1 MQQNPKVSIVIPVY
15 NGADYIKES
24 LESALNQTYENIE
37 IIVVN
42 DGSCDKGATKKIVE
56 NYVKKNPDKIR
67 YFEKENGGVSTA
79 LNFALEK
86 MTGDYFSWL
95 SHDDRYYPQKIER
108 QVDYIKNF
116 GSNTVLYSD
125 YDLMDSNSSVFAT
138 ANKNHKEL
146 MMKKEYALL
155 TGAVNG
161 ITLFIP
167 KKAFDKCGNF
177 RVDLRC
183 TQDYELWLRM
193 ILDGFEFIHQDEVL
207 ATTRLHRGQTTN
219 TSPRVVSE
227 GNDLWINIIEAFSLE
242 KKIELDNSEYEY
254 YSKIKKFLESTPYEG
269 ALKFVAEKLIAIEED
284 AARKAENTLVS
295 VIIPFYNRFELVENA
310 VHSVLNQI
318 HKKIEILLVNDG
330 SEDSA
335 FLTKFEGKDNIKL
348 INLDKNAGVSNAR
361 NIGIQNASGEYIAM
375 LDSDDLFLESKIKV
389 QLEYMIATNADFS
402 YTSYIRNTG
411 TSELP
416 INCDMTENMV
426 ERCIYNCNIATPTI
440 MIKKAFLDKHHLK
453 YDTSLHIG
461 EDCCL
466 YLDIL
471 RHTPI
476 RYIDEYL
483 TVVNTNDNSCSQ
495 NAEKLACGLKN
506 ILAHAL
512 SIEEYFKE
520 THAIAHLCCGI
531 VTTVLSDEVAIV
543 PASCLDN
550 IQPKE
555 KFFKKAWRTFR
566 QKGAVY
572 CIKRVF
578 RRPTVRIKRYYKAL
592 TQNGIG
598 YCVKRV
604 CHKLGYICIVI
615 GRKLKI
621 KK

>member
-1 MQQNPKVSIVIPVY
+1 MERNPKVSIVIPVY
-15 NGADYIKES
+15 NGSDYIKES

-56 NYVKKNPDKIR
+56 KYVEKYPDKIR

-79 LNFALEK
+79 LNLALEK
-86 MTGDYFSWL
+86 MNGEYFSWL
-95 SHDDRYYPQKIER
+95 SHDDRYYPQKIEK
-108 QVDYIKNF
+108 QVEYIKKF
-116 GSNTVLYSD
+116 DSNTVLYSD
-125 YDLMDSNSSVFAT
+125 YDLMDSHSSVFAT

-146 MMKKEYALL
+146 MEKKEYSLL

-167 KKAFDKCGNF
+167 KKAFDECGNF
-177 RVDLRC
+177 RVDLKC

-193 ILDGFEFIHQDEVL
+193 IKKGYEFIHQPEVL
-207 ATTRLHRGQTTN
+207 STTRLHRGQTTN

-227 GNDLWINIIEAFSLE
+227 GNTLWINLIEAFPAE

-254 YSKIKKFLESTPYEG
+254 YSKIRKFLKDTPYDG
-269 ALKFVAEKLIAIEED
+269 ALKYVEEKMKSLED
-284 AARKAENTLVS
+284 DASEKAKNTLVS
-295 VIIPFYNRFELVENA
+295 VIIPFYNRFDLVKNA
-310 VHSVLNQI
+310 VESVLKQT
-318 HKKIEILLVNDG
+318 HKNIEIILVNDG
-330 SEDSA
+330 SDED
-335 FLTKFEGKDNIKL
+335 FLNKYEGKEKVKL
-348 INLDKNAGVSNAR
+348 INLEKNAGVSNAR
-361 NIGIQNASGEYIAM
+361 NIGIENAGGDYIAM
-375 LDSDDLFLESKIKV
+375 LDSDDLFLEDKIKK
-389 QLEYMIATNADFS
+389 QLEYMIVTDADFS

-411 TSELP
+411 TSEIP

-440 MIKKAFLDKHHLK
+440 MLKKSFLEEHHLK

-466 YLDIL
+466 YMDIL

-483 TVVNTNDNSCSQ
+483 TVVNTNDNSASQ
-495 NAEKLACGLKN
+495 NVEKLACGLKN

-512 SIEEYFKE
+512 SIEEYYKE

-543 PASCLDN
+543 PAASLYT
-550 IQPKE
+550 IAPKE
-555 KFFKKAWRTFR
+555 TLLKRAWRAYR
-566 QKGAVY
+566 EKGLVY
-572 CIKRVF
+572 CLKRPF
-578 RRPTVRIKRYYKAL
+578 RGLKARAKRYYKAL
-592 TQNGIG
+592 KQNGIG
-598 YCVKRV
+598 YCFERV